1 MGTVIKSININ
12 NLSDKSIF
20 LKPLNKIYDNI
31 ISKE

>member
-20 LKPLNKIYDNI
+20 LKALNKIYDNI